1 MDRTHA
7 ERRLTTENGHRRKN
21 EGEEDK
27 RKTKTDDAGL
37 DDDKRLQEIERRGP
51 TTREVATSDI

>member
-1 MDRTHA
+1 MDRAHA
-7 ERRLTTENGHRRKN
+7 ERRLTTKNGHRRKI

-27 RKTKTDDAGL
+27 RKTKADDAGL
-37 DDDKRLQEIERRGP
+37 DDDKRLQETERRGP

>member
-1 MDRTHA
+1 MDRAHT
-7 ERRLTTENGHRRKN
+7 ERRLTTKNGYRRKN

-37 DDDKRLQEIERRGP
+37 DDDKRLQEAERRGP
-51 TTREVATSDI
+51 TKRGVATSDI